1 MKSKIRNLE
10 LRAICAKNRLLNN
23 MGSAYISEI
32 LKILIAITLGVLVL
46 GALTALLNS
55 LFPEI
60 GKKIFEAFGLNATT
74 SSVTSA

>member
-1 MKSKIRNLE
+1 
-10 LRAICAKNRLLNN
+10 

-60 GKKIFEAFGLNATT
+60 GKKIFEAFGLNTAA
-74 SSVTSA
+74 SSSTSA

>member
-10 LRAICAKNRLLNN
+10 LRAICTKNRLLNN

-60 GKKIFEAFGLNATT
+60 GKKIFEAFGLNTAA
-74 SSVTSA
+74 SSSTSA